1 MLMEFTQ
8 RKRPLIEICCCSTD
22 DAMQA
27 YLGGADRSVD
37 IFQFS
42 DTPRAKPRGGG
53 NPQRRKHCG
62 FGDKEVSFTAKS
74 GWMPSGEQAGA

>member
-42 DTPRAKPRGGG
+42 TLRAQNRAAAAIHSAGSTVDSVT
-53 NPQRRKHCG
+53 RR
-62 FGDKEVSFTAKS
+62 
-74 GWMPSGEQAGA
+74 